1 MLETKILMFI
11 ALHPL
16 CLVAPKADPKADP
29 KVNAKMDL
37 VTNSMTP
44 PCAIKLD
51 GTSQRYA
58 LSPPSRAPPT
68 VPYWGA
74 FGSPEDHTIQRLNS
88 LVEEIIP

>member
-16 CLVAPKADPKADP
+16 WLVAPKADPKADP

-44 PCAIKLD
+44 LCAIKPD
-51 GTSQRYA
+51 GTS
-58 LSPPSRAPPT
+58 
-68 VPYWGA
+68 
-74 FGSPEDHTIQRLNS
+74 
-88 LVEEIIP
+88 